1 MKMDEPQAH
10 VSMWMNLPMLSSPFL
25 LLLFSPGWLTTATL
39 DWTRLVSSL
48 YLQSSSSVGNCGRG
62 NLIQIWVV
70 LCFLNISPSQM
81 SGQTRGLNVLRTV
94 HSQKAKNIIKSI
106 ITTHILITVSKN
118 LLLEFIKYS
127 LIIISQAI
135 GGVNYNVYRLR
146 ANKKQLTYIFGMNYS
161 YGYSKHMNT

>member
-1 MKMDEPQAH
+1 MGTVIKMAPCVIIVLGCQRKRGDLFSWAK
-10 VSMWMNLPMLSSPFL
+10 LSSSFL

-62 NLIQIWVV
+62 NFTQIWVV

-81 SGQTRGLNVLRTV
+81 SGQTRGLNILRTV

-106 ITTHILITVSKN
+106 INISHFNHCIKKSISS
-118 LLLEFIKYS
+118 ICKYS
-127 LIIISQAI
+127 LFFSFLH
-135 GGVNYNVYRLR
+135 N
-146 ANKKQLTYIFGMNYS
+146 
-161 YGYSKHMNT
+161 